1 VTDVPTWVLLLLRI
15 ASGNQ
20 YTQDTPKGE
29 NHIAGKAQIGVKV
42 ALTSPLSSMS
52 QYFHPVIEHNNLP
65 YWRPP
70 PWLKYQAFKFLL
82 ENPTEVCAPVT
93 NSAPIQPIEPP
104 ELSGKKREA
113 EEDSESESEWIAS
126 DWIHPYKI
134 KLKKIKLE
142 DPKGNFW

>member
-29 NHIAGKAQIGVKV
+29 NHIAGKAQIGVES
-42 ALTSPLSSMS
+42 AQDHHTFSFRIFLPITSMS
-52 QYFHPVIEHNNLP
+52 EYFHPNIPHPELP

-82 ENPTEVCAPVT
+82 ENPSTTCVPST
-93 NSAPIQPIEPP
+93 TSDLHNSPDLVES
-104 ELSGKKREA
+104 SGKKREL
-113 EEDSESESEWIAS
+113 EEEIESNWI
-126 DWIHPYKI
+126 P
-134 KLKKIKLE
+134 
-142 DPKGNFW
+142 P